1 MKGGENMQGSQMAV
15 QVSSPIQSKQLS
27 NNSKAVNA
35 DQGEG
40 FKGMI
45 QEAIENLNGFQLQSA
60 LPQQLLN
67 IDQNLQNSEM
77 NWDLL
82 QSLLAQNNG
91 YINNV
96 EVIDIN
102 LENAATTLLNEAEVT
117 SLMQQSMPN
126 LINAEGKVIL
136 NPALT
141 QNISTNSAV
150 ETLKVNLANN
160 QTVLQNNEQISQ
172 DKLSQ
177 QTIAA
182 NGKVVLDK
190 ATMNSQLESLK
201 LHNSQINGNTNTVN
215 SEETKSPAEML
226 MNQKPEL
233 LNPDKIHIK
242 VGDGNLQA
250 ENKQFANQM
259 ADKILFLKNGDK
271 NEITLQL
278 MPKELG
284 KVTIRLVM
292 EGNMTQVFMTCSNS
306 KAQNLL
312 SLNAEGIRNIVETN
326 TGTNVTVSV
335 NEENKLNHQREAFDG
350 RGEKQS
356 REQEPE
362 KQQETLDEDSAITF
376 VNQLRLGLLN
386 NTLLN

>member
-141 QNISTNSAV
+141 QNISTNNAV

>member
-1 MKGGENMQGSQMAV
+1 MQGSQMAV